1 MKVSGTDRALGIEY
15 AIRDV
20 VLPARKLEEEGKEIT
35 KLNIG
40 DPLKYD
46 FNTPKHMKEG
56 FKEAIEEGKNYYGSS
71 EGVKELRKALT
82 QREKEKNNAD
92 ITYKDLLITSGI
104 SEGLN
109 MIFGSLLDEGDELLV
124 PGPTY
129 PPYIALSEFYGAKP
143 VSYETIEEE
152 NWKPNIEDLRKKI
165 NDNTK
170 AIVLINPNNP
180 TGALYPK
187 ETVQKIIDI
196 ASEHDLPIISDEI
209 YDRMTYEGEHVGTA
223 AIADETPLIV
233 LNGFSKVYLATGWR
247 LGYMYFQDPANK
259 LEEVK
264 DGIMKM
270 GRVRLCPN
278 TPAQYGALEGVRKNK
293 DYLEGVMNTLE
304 KRRNYF
310 HKRINEIKGLSA
322 QKPQGAFY
330 IFPKIETNKWNKDKD
345 FVLDLLNEAHVLFVH
360 GSGFDPEYGKNHFRS
375 VFLADKE
382 TQKDALNR
390 IENFMNKKI

>member
-56 FKEAIEEGKNYYGSS
+56 FKEDIEQGKNYYGSS

-152 NWKPNIEDLRKKI
+152 NWKPNIKDLRKKI

>member
-56 FKEAIEEGKNYYGSS
+56 FKEAIEQGKNYYGSS

-124 PGPTY
+124 PGPKY

-304 KRRNYF
+304 KRRDYF

>member
-56 FKEAIEEGKNYYGSS
+56 FKEAIEQGKNYYGSS

-124 PGPTY
+124 PGHTY

-170 AIVLINPNNP
+170 ALVLINPNNP

-304 KRRNYF
+304 KRRDYF

-345 FVLDLLNEAHVLFVH
+345 FVLDLLKEAHVLFVH

-382 TQKDALNR
+382 IQKDALNR